1 MDPLTEEQKATLRKN
16 LRIGKWRVQRVPVV
30 TIFVRHAV
38 GCKYAGDEFNKRC
51 DCPKHL
57 RWTYYRKQVRISAHS
72 RSWAAAEDKKRQ
84 IEDQLAGR
92 VPEVKP
98 QGVQRG
104 IRQAV
109 ETFLSAKTSE
119 NLTKSTLRKLRY
131 QLGQFVD
138 FTESR
143 SKFFP
148 AE

>member
-1 MDPLTEEQKATLRKN
+1 MDLLTEEQKATLRKN
-16 LRIGKWRVQRVPVV
+16 LRIGKWRVQHVPVV
-30 TIFVRHAV
+30 TIFVRHS
-38 GCKYAGDEFNKRC
+38 GECKYAGDEFCKRC

-57 RWTYYRKQVRISAHS
+57 RWTQDRKQVRISARS
-72 RSWAAAEDKKRQ
+72 RSWAAAEEKKRQ

-109 ETFLSAKTSE
+109 ETFLTAKESE
-119 NLTKSTLRKLRY
+119 NLSKATLRKLRY

-138 FTESR
+138 FMENR

-148 AE
+148 